1 MCALSSVFFSDEALM
16 TDERRTDRDSAD
28 QKAHGTHG
36 KGKGNEQHVDDANVE
51 PDMARGTEN
60 EGGRGSAGFGNQGSG
75 GSVID
80 KRDSD

>member
-1 MCALSSVFFSDEALM
+1 M
-16 TDERRTDRDSAD
+16 TERRTDHDSAD

-36 KGKGNEQHVDDANVE
+36 RGKGNEQREDEANVE

-60 EGGRGSAGFGNQGSG
+60 EGGRGDAGWGNQGSG

-80 KRDSD
+80 KRAPE